1 MMRYLFI
8 SLILI
13 CLSLAS
19 GSASS
24 VDINDPFPKAGAS
37 YLLQVNGRTLW
48 SHKPDRRLPMASITK
63 IMTALIVLENTKPD
77 EIVTISN
84 SAAKETGTRLG
95 LKAGER
101 LYVKDLLSAALIH
114 SANDA
119 CRALADHVGGNE
131 AGFVELMN
139 KRARSLGLTNTHF
152 QNASGHDHEKHY
164 STASDIALLTI
175 IELNNPTIIG
185 TVSIP
190 SMKIKTVNGNRTFN
204 LKNKNE
210 IIGNYEGAQGVKTGF
225 TSKAGKC
232 LVAFAKRD
240 KADVLLVLLNAP
252 NRWLIAVEM
261 MDRAFA
267 EASSKRSNM

>member
-1 MMRYLFI
+1 MRYLLT

-13 CLSLAS
+13 CLSLRS
-19 GSASS
+19 VSANS

-48 SHKPDRRLPMASITK
+48 SHKPDRKLPIASITK

-152 QNASGHDHEKHY
+152 QNSSGHDHEKHY

-175 IELNNPTIIG
+175 ITLNNPTITE
-185 TVSIP
+185 TVSIA
-190 SMKIKTVNGNRTFN
+190 SMKIKTANGKRIFK

-240 KADVLLVLLNAP
+240 KTDVLLVLLNAP